1 MLGEASYPLYLLQLP
16 LNDVLA
22 SALPPPGIVGGAVR
36 LVCFTVISVLVAILV
51 ERPTRRLLRDL
62 LLGGAKK
69 PASR

>member
-1 MLGEASYPLYLLQLP
+1 